1 MVYNREA
8 NICELVGN
16 QHNFCNLGFYRVQVA
31 EGGGEQAFK
40 EVVLPDIII
49 ALVVDSEKA
58 PHIFCQLGIEDVV
71 WQHTVKYGH
80 NLQLGLLITSGPF
93 EMGLSICEHQRR
105 G

>member
-1 MVYNREA
+1 MVCNREA
-8 NICELVGN
+8 NIYKLVGN
-16 QHNFCNLGFYRVQVA
+16 QYDFCNLGFYKVQVA

-49 ALVVDSEKA
+49 ALIVDSEKA

-71 WQHTVKYGH
+71 WQHTVKCSY
-80 NLQLGLLITSGPF
+80 NLQLGLLIISGPF
-93 EMGLSICEHQRR
+93 EMGLSICKHQRR